1 MLPRRPRPASQV
13 IFNRTEEED
22 KAEETATWKVAAA
35 IYNSATLH
43 GGDQDSGQRS
53 LSSTA
58 EEVNPSSN
66 KTEKLNSIVSN
77 NKTKKNKTAR
87 DQQIRIIMQEFVNHT
102 KKNGEDS
109 KPPFWNLNNTTLK

>member
-22 KAEETATWKVAAA
+22 KAEETAARKVAAA
-35 IYNSATLH
+35 IYNSAILH
-43 GGDQDSGQRS
+43 GGDQDSSQRS